1 MIPGHSQSISHDVGI
16 ISITFRRN
24 GTPLVDWVQTLQ
36 FLEAQLLVCIK
47 ISLAVKS
54 RLIIIFFD
62 QNSVYKEVKDIL
74 RPVDPIIME
83 LLHQLLDSDSALS
96 ILICTY
102 KCIFQWVDMSQFYLE
117 SPDALLDLKLLG
129 SQELI
134 LAQLV
139 D

>member
-1 MIPGHSQSISHDVGI
+1 MIPGHRQSISHDVGI
-16 ISITFRRN
+16 ISITFGRN

-47 ISLAVKS
+47 ISFTVKS
-54 RLIIIFFD
+54 SLIIVIFD
-62 QNSVYKEVKDIL
+62 QNGVYKEVKDIL

-102 KCIFQWVDMSQFYLE
+102 KCIFQWVDMSQFYLK

-129 SQELI
+129 SEELI
-134 LAQLV
+134 LT
-139 D
+139 